1 MSKKRSHKKRSHM
14 SKVRAVGSKDQL
26 PEAEVLPHFR
36 VFKTPPSDF
45 NVMTASERELLVYGL
60 PPRPNERTH
69 PRLAAK
75 WQRIAEQRPHFIRPD
90 LRVMPS
96 KRRTIDRD
104 LIVRREIADRELARY
119 HEKLAFKYTGEAITD
134 TDIDIHRI
142 LAEWFALKYTGE
154 KMADIDI
161 DWILTRMIPETSGI
175 WSGAYVKR
183 PIAEPLMTV
192 TGEWRVPGVNPP
204 PSAWNKTGYDDDTYM
219 CAVWVGI
226 DGTQG
231 TSDVMQAG
239 TVSECVVSGG
249 KVTSRRFS
257 AWTEWF
263 SGPSA
268 YVHNFPVEVGDLI
281 SCTVC
286 APFGTTHGTAMFNN
300 LTSGATT
307 NVGIDPPESTNLV
320 GNVAEWIVEDPSKR
334 GGGPYPFPDYGSTF
348 FSDCIAGSKN
358 IELDLGSAREIDMV
372 DAASKNVISTATIE
386 SKRTLLCRYTGYRGA
401 MVPRPPAWVSPG
413 P

>member
-1 MSKKRSHKKRSHM
+1 
-14 SKVRAVGSKDQL
+14 
-26 PEAEVLPHFR
+26 
-36 VFKTPPSDF
+36 
-45 NVMTASERELLVYGL
+45 
-60 PPRPNERTH
+60 
-69 PRLAAK
+69 
-75 WQRIAEQRPHFIRPD
+75 
-90 LRVMPS
+90 MPS
-96 KRRTIDRD
+96 IRRTIDRD
-104 LIVRREIADRELARY
+104 LIVRRDIAKRELARY
-119 HEKLAFKYTGEAITD
+119 HEKLAFKYTGETI

-154 KMADIDI
+154 KIADIDI
-161 DWILTRMIPETSGI
+161 DWILTRMIPETSGN
-175 WSGAYVKR
+175 WSGAYVNR
-183 PIAEPLMTV
+183 PNQEPLSTV

-204 PSAWNKTGYDDDTYM
+204 PSAWNGTGYNDDTYK

-231 TSDVMQAG
+231 TKDVMQAG
-239 TVSECVVSGG
+239 TTSECVVSGG
-249 KVTSRRFS
+249 KVTSSNFY
-257 AWTEWF
+257 AWTQWF

-320 GNVAEWIVEDPSKR
+320 GNVAEWIVEDPSKLDLS
-334 GGGPYPFPDYGSTF
+334 PYPFPDYGSTF

-386 SKRTLLCRYTGYRGA
+386 SKRTLLCRYTGYRA
-401 MVPRPPAWVSPG
+401 TMVPRPPAWVRPG